1 MYATKTENSY
11 SIALI
16 CTNVIK
22 RTLKQYE
29 IFHNDDISLDERILS
44 YISKGSPDH
53 VGSLS
58 SPTAD
63 THSDCCF
70 SMYNIEIQTSHHN

>member
-29 IFHNDDISLDERILS
+29 ILHNDDIYLS
-44 YISKGSPDH
+44 MREY
-53 VGSLS
+53 L
-58 SPTAD
+58 A
-63 THSDCCF
+63 
-70 SMYNIEIQTSHHN
+70 TSARGVLIMLAT